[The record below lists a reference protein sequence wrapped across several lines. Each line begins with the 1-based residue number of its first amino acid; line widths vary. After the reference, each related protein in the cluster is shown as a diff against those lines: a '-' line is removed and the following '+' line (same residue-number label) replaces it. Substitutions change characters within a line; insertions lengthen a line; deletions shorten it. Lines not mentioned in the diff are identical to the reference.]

1 VLFSEIIFLKKSMLN
16 LDTLQKSYQK
26 FGTTMFGLKNSFFS
40 DKEFKEVEQMISKLP
55 YEYVSTGDAG
65 EDNSVEVG
73 RLMTDVENPQVVN
86 NTISNKVLNILNKK
100 EHIDF
105 YKKILKVDKIYL
117 RRAQVNK
124 MHKSSFVGYHL
135 DVDSN
140 PDYLAAVVIQFGKN
154 FSGGEYVVYEN
165 KNDKIGLSYPPF
177 YQSMIIS
184 NCNYP
189 HEVTKVI
196 DGTRTSLVFF
206 LCSHKDKNLR
216 YKKN

>member
-1 VLFSEIIFLKKSMLN
+1 MSNLETLKERYDKYGTAMFS
-16 LDTLQKSYQK
+16 LQ
-26 FGTTMFGLKNSFFS
+26 NSFFS
-40 DKEFKEVEQMISKLP
+40 NEEFKEVEQMIAKLP

-73 RLMTDVENPQVVN
+73 RLMTDVEDPKVVN
-86 NTISNKVLNILNKK
+86 NMISNKVLNILNSNK
-100 EHIDF
+100 HIDF
-105 YKKILKVDKIYL
+105 YKKILNVDQIFL

-124 MHKSSFVGYHL
+124 MHKDSFVGYHL

-165 KNDKIGLSYPPF
+165 KNDKIGLSYPPS

-189 HEVTKVI
+189 HEVKKVI
-196 DGTRTSLVFF
+196 DGIRISLVFF
-206 LCSHKDKNLR
+206 LCSHKGKNLR
-216 YKKN
+216 YIKDEK